1 VFTCAHC
8 EATLSRVE
16 GPNGVSWACRRCGG
30 RAAGI
35 GLLAKTPV
43 RDYVTRVWAVARLRT
58 DAGGRLCPVCQGG
71 MVEVPSLPDYASPTL
86 DVCRRCHLLWFD
98 PREFEQVPVVSRV
111 AGLPAAKLSA
121 TASAL
126 TVSPQPEVSS
136 SPAAAE
142 IVAVERARAEAARL
156 EAGHAGPDV
165 WWQWIPGLL
174 GLPVEVGS
182 RVERTPWATWLLAAV
197 IALVSIA
204 AFTDLRRAVEMFG
217 LIPTQADRYL
227 GLTLLTS
234 FFLHGGIMHL
244 AGNLYYLLLFG
255 DNVEDY
261 LGRKRFLALVALA
274 AVVGAIAHVAFD
286 PRSNVPVIGASGGIS
301 GLVAFY
307 GITFPRAKM
316 IFLIWFRW
324 MRVPAYAFLG
334 FWLLLQI
341 LTAWQQI
348 SALTS
353 VSALAHLGGVAV
365 GVWFWLIWRDGPRA
379 RRPSQNV

>member
-1 VFTCAHC
+1 
-8 EATLSRVE
+8 
-16 GPNGVSWACRRCGG
+16 
-30 RAAGI
+30 
-35 GLLAKTPV
+35 
-43 RDYVTRVWAVARLRT
+43 
-58 DAGGRLCPVCQGG
+58 
-71 MVEVPSLPDYASPTL
+71 MVEVPSLPDYVSPTL

-98 PREFEQVPVVSRV
+98 PREFEQVPAVPRV
-111 AGLPAAKLSA
+111 AGLPAARVAA
-121 TASAL
+121 TAPAQAA
-126 TVSPQPEVSS
+126 SP
-136 SPAAAE
+136 SPAAPLSPAAVE

-156 EAGHAGPDV
+156 EAGQVGPDV

-182 RVERTPWATWLLAAV
+182 RVERVPWATWLLAVV

-204 AFTDLRRAVEMFG
+204 AFTDLRRAVGVFG
-217 LIPTQADRYL
+217 LIPAQADRYL

-234 FFLHGGIMHL
+234 FFLHGGMMHL

-261 LGRKRFLALVALA
+261 LGHRRFLLLVALA
-274 AVVGAIAHVAFD
+274 AFVGAVAHVAFD
-286 PRSNVPVIGASGGIS
+286 PRSDVPVIGASGGIS
-301 GLVAFY
+301 GLVEFY
-307 GITFPRAKM
+307 GATFPRAKM

-348 SALTS
+348 SGLTS

-365 GVWFWLIWRDGPRA
+365 GAWFWLIWRQGPHA
-379 RRPSQNV
+379 R

>member
-1 VFTCAHC
+1 
-8 EATLSRVE
+8 
-16 GPNGVSWACRRCGG
+16 
-30 RAAGI
+30 
-35 GLLAKTPV
+35 
-43 RDYVTRVWAVARLRT
+43 
-58 DAGGRLCPVCQGG
+58 
-71 MVEVPSLPDYASPTL
+71 
-86 DVCRRCHLLWFD
+86 
-98 PREFEQVPVVSRV
+98 
-111 AGLPAAKLSA
+111 
-121 TASAL
+121 
-126 TVSPQPEVSS
+126 
-136 SPAAAE
+136 
-142 IVAVERARAEAARL
+142 
-156 EAGHAGPDV
+156 
-165 WWQWIPGLL
+165 
-174 GLPVEVGS
+174 
-182 RVERTPWATWLLAAV
+182 VERTPWATWSLAAV

-204 AFTDLRRAVEMFG
+204 AFTDLRRAVEMLG
-217 LIPTQADRYL
+217 LIPAQADRYL

-261 LGRKRFLALVALA
+261 LGHRRFLVLVALA
-274 AVVGAIAHVAFD
+274 AVVGAVAHVAFD
-286 PRSNVPVIGASGGIS
+286 PRSDVPVIGASGGIS

-348 SALTS
+348 SGLTS

-365 GVWFWLIWRDGPRA
+365 GVWFWLIWRQGPRA
-379 RRPSQNV
+379 RPPRQNV